1 MIEFDSELDCGRMDV
16 FQPAVITVY
25 EECVLITQW
34 DGAGE
39 DRHCVG
45 IPTKDLDA
53 FIGAMTNANKNRK
66 RALMQDSERKQVNI
80 EDKKDETRI
89 HAAQHN

>member
-45 IPTKDLDA
+45 IPTKNLDA
-53 FIGAMTNANKNRK
+53 FIGALTVANKNRK
-66 RALMQDSERKQVNI
+66 RALVLDCERKQVYF
-80 EDKKDETRI
+80 EDEKDE
-89 HAAQHN
+89 A